1 MSDKPQ
7 LQIAVLSDYICP
19 FCYIGYLRLEKLR
32 RHFDLAVN
40 WVLVEIH
47 PESPPEGKPVG
58 ELGYP
63 RKHLDRLLEQL
74 GELARI
80 EGGELAPH
88 AFTTNSRRALLLAE
102 AAKQHGPDVF
112 YTLHRRLFEAFLL
125 EGRNIGDT
133 QVLETLAEACGVPG
147 DTVEK
152 AWREPV
158 YEQTLQRN
166 LAAAAKIGATATPT
180 FFIGDQRLTGAVPV
194 DELLGAARAS
204 LAAGENVR

>member
-1 MSDKPQ
+1 MSDKPR
-7 LQIAVLSDYICP
+7 LQVAVLSDYICP
-19 FCYIGYLRLEKLR
+19 FCYIGHLRLEKLR

-47 PESPPEGKPVG
+47 PESPAEGKPVT
-58 ELGYP
+58 ELGYN
-63 RKHLDRLLEQL
+63 RDHLDRLLEQL
-74 GELARI
+74 DELAST
-80 EGGELAPH
+80 EGVELAPH
-88 AFTTNSRRALLLAE
+88 TFTTNSHRALLLAE

-112 YTLHRRLFEAFLL
+112 YALHRRLFEAFLL
-125 EGRNIGDT
+125 EGRNIGDA

-147 DTVEK
+147 ETVGK

-166 LAAAAKIGATATPT
+166 LAAAARNGATATPT

-194 DELLGAARAS
+194 DALLGAAHAS
-204 LAAGENVR
+204 LAGGENV

>member
-1 MSDKPQ
+1 MADKPHLQ
-7 LQIAVLSDYICP
+7 LAVLSDYICP

-32 RHFDLAVN
+32 RYFDLAVN

-47 PESPPEGKPVG
+47 PESPPQGKPVAD
-58 ELGYP
+58 LGYP
-63 RKHLDRLLEQL
+63 RQHLDRLLDQL
-74 GELARI
+74 GELAHA
-80 EGGELAPH
+80 EGVELAPH
-88 AFTTNSRRALLLAE
+88 TFTTNSHRALLLAE
-102 AAKQHGPDVF
+102 AAKRNGPDVF

-147 DTVEK
+147 ETVEK
-152 AWREPV
+152 AWQEPV

-166 LAAAAKIGATATPT
+166 LAAAAHNGATATPT

-194 DELLGAARAS
+194 DALLGAARATLS
-204 LAAGENVR
+204 AGAPSS